1 MIMVKSSHF
10 GRAGLGEEFIGSVQ
24 VKKKKEKIDKGLI
37 PGYAIF
43 WGNSCSFPVEL
54 GMS

>member
-1 MIMVKSSHF
+1 MIMVKSSRF

-24 VKKKKEKIDKGLI
+24 VKKKKKIDKGLI

-43 WGNSCSFPVEL
+43 WGNSCSFFVEF

>member
-24 VKKKKEKIDKGLI
+24 GKEKKKDNGLI
-37 PGYAIF
+37 SGHAIF
-43 WGNSCSFPVEL
+43 
-54 GMS
+54 